1 MLQNFFNLTSIPG
14 SHNNKDIKF
23 FCRSCRK
30 VAISLLCLFTGL
42 VLVTGCA
49 AKSERT
55 FAQKRGELSVV
66 IDGFRNDEGE
76 AIISLF
82 MQKDGFP
89 DDMEKAW
96 QSLEVDIESG
106 CAQALF
112 PDLPYGEYA
121 LSILHDED
129 GDKQM
134 KSSWLG
140 KPREGFGFSGQP
152 DYNFG
157 PPTFADSAFLLVAAD
172 REIMVRVK
180 YDTMRQKRQNE
191 GRAAQNGKHK

>member
-106 CAQALF
+106 RAQALF

-121 LSILHDED
+121 LSLLHDED

-140 KPREGFGFSGQP
+140 KPREGFGFSGRP

-157 PPTFADSAFLLVAAD
+157 PPDFADSSFLLVSDD

-191 GRAAQNGKHK
+191 GRAAQNGKHE